1 MWTLNSSWLAWMD
14 HLESIGGDCE
24 GPDFCRKFGD
34 ITIAEGIARCYK
46 APGFRYDWVV
56 WVFKHSPD
64 KTTSAAVR
72 YELLRLIV
80 SPADDCS
87 IARARHIHKAQTLL
101 KGEKE
106 LVLKTVF
113 RNGAIRYDDFTEA
126 EVREG
131 RRLNG

>member
-1 MWTLNSSWLAWMD
+1 MWTLKSSWLKWMD

-56 WVFKHSPD
+56 WVFKHSPG
-64 KTTSAAVR
+64 KTTSAALR
-72 YELLRLIV
+72 YELLHLITA
-80 SPADDCS
+80 PADDCS
-87 IARARHIHKAQTLL
+87 IARAKNIYKAQALL
-101 KGEKE
+101 RGEKE

-113 RNGAIRYDDFTEA
+113 RDNKNRYSDFTEA
-126 EVREG
+126 EIREG